1 MFFYSLHGS
10 CRFLPSFCQFPST
23 SQMLEAGGMSEN
35 VWVASFIDEETE
47 AWRQAVICSK
57 LPLELVAELRL
68 KPRQIRLSD
77 AGDI

>member
-1 MFFYSLHGS
+1 
-10 CRFLPSFCQFPST
+10 
-23 SQMLEAGGMSEN
+23 MLEAGGMSEN
-35 VWVASFIDEETE
+35 VWVTSFIDEETE

-68 KPRQIRLSD
+68 KLRQTRLSD

>member
-1 MFFYSLHGS
+1 
-10 CRFLPSFCQFPST
+10 
-23 SQMLEAGGMSEN
+23 MLEAGGMSEN